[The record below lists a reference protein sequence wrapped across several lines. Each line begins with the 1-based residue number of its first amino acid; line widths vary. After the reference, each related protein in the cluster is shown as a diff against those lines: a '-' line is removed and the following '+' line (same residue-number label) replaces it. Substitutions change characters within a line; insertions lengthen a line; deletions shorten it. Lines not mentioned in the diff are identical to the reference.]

1 MLLTEQIKNINMHS
15 KGKPVFRMAKGG
27 DVTKMSRLELEDY
40 ITKNYLSDLKS
51 VEMYFNIFE
60 TGFTY
65 SLLENNYDK
74 ARISLLEYYKKNSDF
89 TESSLAQN
97 SNYKI
102 QDGWEIV
109 EVIKDPETNEVIEE
123 RELELISQDNTY
135 NFSYLGIID
144 LNWRVYFDNEQGT
157 YFYVIKP
164 HKGGDIRGNYGDALI
179 LQGEDKEDLFYRY
192 SNEFISGGATIIL
205 EFKDGSILTFDSE
218 QDSDVFRFQL
228 VEENTE
234 MNGKIAQSLLKDFNK
249 FDSYDG
255 DEFLQQIVEE
265 FSMAN
270 TQKFAGGGGV
280 SDSPSAYIQILGYN
294 EGKYFDLT
302 DYTSGDEV
310 IEGITN
316 YMQELNA
323 EDGGNR
329 EEYSVTDFEGFG
341 KGEYYESMG
350 ESEFDN
356 IIQGYNEFLDSNFP
370 FQVVEEF
377 KRDTGIDD
385 YTDLI
390 SSMNDN
396 FMGEYD
402 DYSDY
407 GYTMVNDGVYKI
419 TPNDVYITDTDKRIL
434 AGEEAEYRVSDL
446 SFDEL
451 LEVAENTKELYE
463 IEKSALEL
471 KIEELNDDLSD
482 LQALADDEEDKDYQK
497 TIELIG
503 EKEMLIEEVE
513 TEINDLEDAYFD
525 RARTEA
531 QEYFYEETE
540 NKLDNDLLGFLEEN
554 GYDDLTNVNFLSI
567 NYDELGK
574 DLLGDSIVI
583 ENNGIYV
590 FSNYGNGGKV
600 LKVKSEKFPYY
611 IIEENNNKIISGY
624 STKEDAI
631 KNKGNLVREYK
642 GMKFNIYEIK
652 ALENKKMLNVSNK
665 ADYLSLSDLDSASK
679 IATNPSTMG
688 FVKSKVKNV
697 IRKGIE
703 GTKKGFNYAQSQW
716 RDADF
721 GDGQGKA
728 TFFGDGGMADF
739 SAEYNKMN
747 MLVKLKIANVLGIE
761 KALKL
766 MNDYDNSIIPPYS
779 LIVSAVQKDLLS
791 IEEINK
797 DIINEAIYESEDIE
811 QTYRDSG
818 QGIGTSD
825 MNAFVYNMLSSAG
838 ISVGVVGGYYKRLDK
853 INKEKIE
860 QEKIEE
866 ERAEQVRIEQEK
878 IEQERI
884 EQETIEQERLEQ
896 EKIQET
902 INSNRIIKTPS
913 NTYLI
918 VSENNEII
926 KENGLSKHF
935 ETKQEAQQF
944 ILSNLSSPN
953 KANIGLV
960 IMATEL
966 VQKQQKAQ
974 KEAQAEAQQQA
985 ELQAQQQAQ
994 QQAEFEAKEQVS
1006 TEIITDNSIEVNAP
1020 LMESGGIASDS
1031 CIELV
1036 IRKANEFQ
1044 KVRYSFTDKNKLVL
1058 MFETEPTI
1066 EVIEIIQNILDNDK
1080 DCMLVFG
1087 EQIEFSAGES
1097 KNTLAIP
1104 IIVDGYTHR
1113 QLNNGGKV
1121 LTN

>member
-1 MLLTEQIKNINMHS
+1 
-15 KGKPVFRMAKGG
+15 
-27 DVTKMSRLELEDY
+27 
-40 ITKNYLSDLKS
+40 
-51 VEMYFNIFE
+51 
-60 TGFTY
+60 
-65 SLLENNYDK
+65 
-74 ARISLLEYYKKNSDF
+74 
-89 TESSLAQN
+89 
-97 SNYKI
+97 
-102 QDGWEIV
+102 
-109 EVIKDPETNEVIEE
+109 
-123 RELELISQDNTY
+123 
-135 NFSYLGIID
+135 
-144 LNWRVYFDNEQGT
+144 
-157 YFYVIKP
+157 
-164 HKGGDIRGNYGDALI
+164 
-179 LQGEDKEDLFYRY
+179 
-192 SNEFISGGATIIL
+192 
-205 EFKDGSILTFDSE
+205 
-218 QDSDVFRFQL
+218 
-228 VEENTE
+228 
-234 MNGKIAQSLLKDFNK
+234 
-249 FDSYDG
+249 
-255 DEFLQQIVEE
+255 
-265 FSMAN
+265 
-270 TQKFAGGGGV
+270 
-280 SDSPSAYIQILGYN
+280 
-294 EGKYFDLT
+294 
-302 DYTSGDEV
+302 
-310 IEGITN
+310 
-316 YMQELNA
+316 
-323 EDGGNR
+323 
-329 EEYSVTDFEGFG
+329 
-341 KGEYYESMG
+341 
-350 ESEFDN
+350 
-356 IIQGYNEFLDSNFP
+356 
-370 FQVVEEF
+370 
-377 KRDTGIDD
+377 
-385 YTDLI
+385 
-390 SSMNDN
+390 MNDN
-396 FMGEYD
+396 FMGEFD

-407 GYTMVNDGVYKI
+407 GYTMINDGVYTI
-419 TPNDVYITDTDKRIL
+419 TANDVYITDTDKRIL

-451 LEVAENTKELYE
+451 LEIAENTKELYE

-471 KIEELNDDLSD
+471 KIELLNDDLSD

-497 TIELIG
+497 TMELIG

-531 QEYFYEETE
+531 QEYFYDEVE
-540 NKLDNDLLGFLEEN
+540 NRLENDLLGFLEEN
-554 GYDDLTNVNFLSI
+554 GYENLTNVNFLTV
-567 NYDELGK
+567 NYEEVGK

-665 ADYLSLSDLDSASK
+665 SDYLSLSDLDSASK

-697 IRKGIE
+697 ILKGIE

-761 KALKL
+761 KALKF
-766 MNDYDNSIIPPYS
+766 MNDYDDSIIPPYS
-779 LIVSAVQKDLLS
+779 LLVSAVQKDLLS

-818 QGIGTSD
+818 EGIGTSD

-866 ERAEQVRIEQEK
+866 ERTK
-878 IEQERI
+878 QERI
-884 EQETIEQERLEQ
+884 EQEIIEQGRLEQERIEEERLEQ
-896 EKIQET
+896 ERIEEEKIQET
-902 INSNRIIKTPS
+902 INSHRIIKTPI

-918 VSENNEII
+918 VSENNQII
-926 KENGLSKHF
+926 KENKLSKHF
-935 ETKQEAQQF
+935 DTKEEAQQF

-960 IMATEL
+960 LMATEL
-966 VQKQQKAQ
+966 LQKQQKAQ

-985 ELQAQQQAQ
+985 QLQAQQQAQ

-1036 IRKANEFQ
+1036 IRKAN
-1044 KVRYSFTDKNKLVL
+1044 
-1058 MFETEPTI
+1058 
-1066 EVIEIIQNILDNDK
+1066 
-1080 DCMLVFG
+1080 
-1087 EQIEFSAGES
+1087 
-1097 KNTLAIP
+1097 
-1104 IIVDGYTHR
+1104 
-1113 QLNNGGKV
+1113 
-1121 LTN
+1121 